1 MAEKVLMPAL
11 SPTME
16 TGTILKWV
24 KSEGEV
30 VQSGDILCQV
40 ETDKATMEYEALN
53 EGILLKI
60 VVPEGGEV
68 KVGKTIAIVG
78 EKGEEISALLEDIYK
93 ENTSVAGSGKN
104 IREEVRVGEVSYE
117 KPPGGVKA
125 SPVARRIAK
134 EHKLDLEVVEGSG
147 PGGRI
152 VKRDVELFIKTLPEN
167 KYMEAPKK
175 AESGL
180 EMLTT
185 TTLPEGLKKVRV
197 EPEKQEVRAE
207 KSGKGMPTGLEIGGV
222 SPPVLNRIPVSGIR
236 MVIAKR
242 LSQSKFTA
250 PHYYLTTVVQV
261 DSLFESRKVINAGLT
276 DEKLSLNAFLIRFVA
291 EALKR
296 HPMVNAGW
304 EGDSIVQF
312 GSADI
317 GIAVALPD
325 GLIAPVV
332 RDCWNKGIL
341 QIDREL
347 RTLIDRA
354 LSKKLSPEEYA
365 GATFTISNLGSY
377 GIREFTAIINPP
389 GSAILAVGEARKQPV
404 VGEDDR
410 ILVKTNMSLTLSC
423 DHRVIDGATGALF
436 LKDLQGMIEDPV
448 KALL

>member
-24 KSEGEV
+24 KSEGEM

-68 KVGKTIAIVG
+68 EVGKTIAIVG
-78 EKGEEISALLEDIYK
+78 EKGEEISALLEDIDK
-93 ENTSVAGSGKN
+93 ENTSVAVSGKN
-104 IREEVRVGEVSYE
+104 IGEEVRVGEVSYE

-152 VKRDVELFIKTLPEN
+152 VKRDVELFIKTQPEN
-167 KYMEAPKK
+167 KYIGAPKK

-197 EPEKQEVRAE
+197 EPEKQDVRAE
-207 KSGKGMPTGLEIGGV
+207 KSGKGMTTGLEIGWA

-236 MVIAKR
+236 RVIAKR

-250 PHYYLTTVVQV
+250 PHYYLTTVAQM
-261 DSLFESRKVINAGLT
+261 DSLFESRKVINAGLK

-296 HPMVNAGW
+296 HPIVNAGW

-347 RTLIDRA
+347 RTLVEKA
-354 LSKKLSPEEYA
+354 FSKKLKPEEYA
-365 GATFTISNLGSY
+365 GASFTISNLGSY

-410 ILVKTNMSLTLSC
+410 IVVKTNMSLTLSC
-423 DHRVIDGATGALF
+423 DHRVIDGAAGALF
-436 LKDLQGMIEDPV
+436 LKDLQGMIENPV